1 MTALV
6 TGATGFVG
14 SAVARKLL
22 KRGESVRIMAREQS
36 DKSNLDGLDVEIV
49 TGDLTDKATL
59 KSACQGC
66 NRLYHIAADYRL
78 WTLHPAEML
87 KANVEGSRH
96 IILAAAEA
104 GVTRM
109 VYCSSVAVLGID
121 QEPPYGT
128 EDTPV
133 TYANMIGPY
142 KQSKFLAE
150 KEVLKIIKK
159 QSLDVVIV
167 NPSTPIGPRDIKPTP
182 TGRMILEAASG
193 KMPAYVD
200 TGLNIAHVDDVAEGH
215 LLAMD
220 KGVTGERYV
229 LGGENMTLREILTDI
244 ANIVGREPPKFRIPH
259 NAILPFAAL
268 AEGWARLTRGK
279 EPFAT
284 LDGIK
289 MAKKK
294 MFFSSQKARKEL
306 GYSPRPAHE
315 ALTDAVDWFREKKY
329 LR

>member
-22 KRGESVRIMAREQS
+22 NRGESVRVMARESS
-36 DKSNLDGLDVEIV
+36 DKSNLDGLDVEII
-49 TGDLTDKATL
+49 TGDLTDQASLKA
-59 KSACQGC
+59 ACLGC
-66 NRLYHIAADYRL
+66 DRLYHVAADYRL
-78 WTLHPAEML
+78 WTLDPAEML
-87 KANVEGSRH
+87 KANVEGSRN

-121 QEPPYGT
+121 PEPPHGT

-150 KEVLKIIKK
+150 EAVREIIKN
-159 QSLDVVIV
+159 QNLDVVIV

-182 TGRMILEAASG
+182 TGRMIVEAASG

-200 TGLNIAHVDDVAEGH
+200 TGLNIAHVDDVAEAH

-220 KGVTGERYV
+220 KGVTGERYI

-244 ANIVGREPPKFRIPH
+244 ASIVGRKPPKVRIPH

-268 AEGWARLTRGK
+268 AEGWARITRGK

-294 MFFSSQKARKEL
+294 MFFSSDKAKRDL

-315 ALTDAVDWFREKKY
+315 ALADAVDWFREKNY